1 MALPP
6 LDPKTKKNL
15 TYGAV
20 LLVAAT
26 AFGYMQLYSPRQQAN
41 EELETQLAAIQQ
53 ANSRARG
60 LTRGATSPEE
70 ALELFRRQLAVV
82 EGLIPSSE
90 ELPDLLDAI
99 SAEAQRSGVEIS
111 LIQPVSATEERYYTK
126 RIYDMAVLGR
136 YHDIGEFLTRVA
148 SLPRIVTPTDLR
160 LAPQGPANGQ
170 PARPAPAGRGAA
182 PADQGPPKLEARFSI
197 ETYVIPS
204 APLRDAPKSE

>member
-41 EELETQLAAIQQ
+41 AELETQLAAVQQ

-111 LIQPVSATEERYYTK
+111 LIQPVSATEERYYTR
-126 RIYDMAVLGR
+126 RIYDMAVLGQ

-148 SLPRIVTPTDLR
+148 SLPRIVTPVDLR
-160 LAPQGPANGQ
+160 LALPATT
-170 PARPAPAGRGAA
+170 AAPAAGQRGAA
-182 PADQGPPKLEARFSI
+182 PEGPPRLEARFSI

-204 APLRDAPKSE
+204 APLRDAKAE

>member
-6 LDPKTKKNL
+6 LDPKTRKNL
-15 TYGAV
+15 LYGGV
-20 LLVAAT
+20 LLAAAAVYFYLQVYT
-26 AFGYMQLYSPRQQAN
+26 PRVEANRALEDDLARIQAS
-41 EELETQLAAIQQ
+41 
-53 ANSRARG
+53 NSRARG

-111 LIQPVSATEERYYTK
+111 LIQPVSATAERYYT
-126 RIYDMAVLGR
+126 RRVYDMAVLGE
-136 YHDIGEFLTRVA
+136 YHAIGEFLTRVA
-148 SLPRIVTPTDLR
+148 SLPRVVTPTDLR
-160 LAPQGPANGQ
+160 LAVPN
-170 PARPAPAGRGAA
+170 R
-182 PADQGPPKLEARFSI
+182 QGPPVPLTGDTPPELEARFSI

-204 APLRDAPKSE
+204 APVGDANASE

>member
-6 LDPKTKKNL
+6 LDPKTRKNL
-15 TYGAV
+15 IYGAV
-20 LLVAAT
+20 LLVVVT
-26 AFGYMQLYSPRQQAN
+26 AFAYMQYYSPRQAEN
-41 EELETQLAAIQQ
+41 AELETQLASIQQ

-99 SAEAQRSGVEIS
+99 SAEAQRTGVEIS
-111 LIQPVSATEERYYTK
+111 LIQPVSATEERYYTR
-126 RIYDMAVLGR
+126 RIYDMAVLGH
-136 YHDIGEFLTRVA
+136 YHEIGEFLTRVA
-148 SLPRIVTPTDLR
+148 SLPRIVTPIDLR
-160 LAPQGPANGQ
+160 LAPQ
-170 PARPAPAGRGAA
+170 AGNAAAAAAQRGAPPAAA
-182 PADQGPPKLEARFSI
+182 PGEPAPKLEARFSI

-204 APLRDAPKSE
+204 APLSDAKAE